1 MSARSDD
8 GLPSSVAAGFA
19 AVDAAAIGYAAY
31 LVFEHVPLA
40 AVLGVLSGSGGYL
53 LVEGLVGADDG
64 DDADDR
70 GVAGTGLNPVALGV
84 ALSNAAVGGFAAAFA
99 VGVAPLVAAG
109 IVGAGVPGYFLGTLL
124 AEGVE
129 ADRAATAAD

>member
-1 MSARSDD
+1 MSARND

-19 AVDAAAIGYAAY
+19 AVDAAAIGFAAY

-40 AVLGVLSGSGGYL
+40 AVLGVLSGAGGYL
-53 LVEGLVGADDG
+53 LIEGLLGSDGGA
-64 DDADDR
+64 ADDR
-70 GVAGTGLNPVALGV
+70 GVAGTGLNQVPLGV

-99 VGVAPLVAAG
+99 VGVESLVVGG

-124 AEGVE
+124 AAEVE
-129 ADRAATAAD
+129 AGRDATTAD